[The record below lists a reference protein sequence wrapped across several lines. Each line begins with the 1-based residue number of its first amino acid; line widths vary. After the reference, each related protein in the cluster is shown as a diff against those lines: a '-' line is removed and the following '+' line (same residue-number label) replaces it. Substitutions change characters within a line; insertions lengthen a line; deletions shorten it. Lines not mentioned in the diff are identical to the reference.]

1 MGKNYFT
8 DEQVQQLNMNPYVI
22 KASNKAITYTDDFKI
37 TFTVKY
43 LEGNPPSVILREMGF
58 NPHILGKKRI
68 DRFVSNIY
76 KYKARGDDF
85 SDQRGVNSGRPS
97 FKEELTDKER
107 IARLELKIK
116 YLKQENEFL
125 KKIEFIDKKAALE
138 TQQKLHRKKSSK
150 SSEK

>member
-8 DEQVQQLNMNPYVI
+8 DEQVQQLNMNPYVK

-37 TFTVKY
+37 TFTKKY

-58 NPHILGKKRI
+58 NPRILGKKRI
-68 DRFVSNIY
+68 DRFVGNIY

-85 SDQRGVNSGRPS
+85 SDQRGVNSERPS
-97 FKEELTDKER
+97 FKKELTDKER
-107 IARLELKIK
+107 IARLEHKIK

-125 KKIEFIDKKAALE
+125 KKIEFLDKKAELK
-138 TQQKLHRKKSSK
+138 TQRKPHRKKSSK

>member
-1 MGKNYFT
+1 MRKNYFT
-8 DEQVQQLNMNPYVI
+8 DEQVQQLNMNPYVK
-22 KASNKAITYTDDFKI
+22 KASNKSITYTDDFKI
-37 TFTVKY
+37 TFTKKY

-58 NPHILGKKRI
+58 NPRILGKKRI
-68 DRFVSNIY
+68 DRFVGNIY

-85 SDQRGVNSGRPS
+85 SDQRGINSGRPS
-97 FKEELTDKER
+97 LKEELTDKER
-107 IARLELKIK
+107 IARLEHKIK

-125 KKIEFIDKKAALE
+125 KKIEFIEKKAELE

>member
-1 MGKNYFT
+1 MVKNYFT
-8 DEQVQQLNMNPYVI
+8 DEQVQQLNMNPYVK

-37 TFTVKY
+37 TFTKKY

-68 DRFVSNIY
+68 DRFVGNIY

-97 FKEELTDKER
+97 LKEELTDKER
-107 IARLELKIK
+107 IARLEHKIK

-125 KKIEFIDKKAALE
+125 KKIEFLDKKAELK
-138 TQQKLHRKKSSK
+138 TQRKSHRKKSSK

>member
-1 MGKNYFT
+1 MRKNYFT
-8 DEQVQQLNMNPYVI
+8 DEQVQQLNMNPYVK
-22 KASNKAITYTDDFKI
+22 KASNKSITYTDDFKI
-37 TFTVKY
+37 TFTKKY

-58 NPHILGKKRI
+58 NPRILGKKRI
-68 DRFVSNIY
+68 DRFVGNIY

-97 FKEELTDKER
+97 LKEELTDKER
-107 IARLELKIK
+107 IARLEHKIK

-125 KKIEFIDKKAALE
+125 KKIEFIDKKAELE